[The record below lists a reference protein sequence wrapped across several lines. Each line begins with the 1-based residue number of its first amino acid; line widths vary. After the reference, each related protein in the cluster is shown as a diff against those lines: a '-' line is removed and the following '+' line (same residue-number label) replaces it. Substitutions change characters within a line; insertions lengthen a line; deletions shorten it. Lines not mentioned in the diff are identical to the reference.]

1 MNHKRIAEIVDENY
15 VHAAVL
21 YYFGI
26 RFYEYSDQTL
36 AQVCQSRGLEVKTVI
51 KAFDSMTRTGS
62 EFDYKLT
69 MYPVDLIIEYLKHSH
84 YLFIKQRLPYIAKLI
99 ESFEAGRPEYK
110 AIEKDLKF
118 VFPIFI
124 EDFIHH
130 IYEEEDT
137 LFSYI
142 STLDKAA
149 KGAANRS
156 ALYFMMEKYSI
167 QRYAMEHEAH
177 DDEMQGIRKITG
189 NYQLDPEAP
198 LHVRVLFSELQS
210 LEKELI
216 THARVE
222 NEILFPKALQ
232 LENQLKGAFKQLIQ
246 WN

>member
-26 RFYEYSDQTL
+26 RFYEYSDKTL
-36 AQVCQSRGLEVKTVI
+36 AQVCEERGLNVLTVI
-51 KAFDSMTRTGS
+51 RAFDSMTRNGQ
-62 EFDYKLT
+62 EFDYKL
-69 MYPVDLIIEYLKHSH
+69 MQYPVDLIIEYLKHSH
-84 YLFIKQRLPYIAKLI
+84 HLFIKQRLPYIAKLI
-99 ESFEAGRPEYK
+99 ESFEAGREEFKP
-110 AIEKDLKF
+110 IEKDLKF

-142 STLDKAA
+142 LTLDKAT
-149 KGAANRS
+149 KGLGNPS
-156 ALYFMMEKYSI
+156 SLYFMMEKYSI

-177 DDEMQGIRKITG
+177 DDEMQGIRKITN
-189 NYQLDPEAP
+189 NYRLHPEAP
-198 LHVRVLFSELQS
+198 LHVRVLFAELQS
-210 LEKELI
+210 LESELI

-222 NEILFPKALQ
+222 NEILFPKAMR
-232 LENQLKGAFKQLIQ
+232 LESQLKESFKEKIR